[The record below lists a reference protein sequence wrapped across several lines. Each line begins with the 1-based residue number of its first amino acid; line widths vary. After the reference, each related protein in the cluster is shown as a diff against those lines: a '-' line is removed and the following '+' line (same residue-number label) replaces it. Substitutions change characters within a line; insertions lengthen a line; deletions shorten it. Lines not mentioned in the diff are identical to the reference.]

1 MDLIFFI
8 VSPVVLRFRFV
19 TKPMLTHKRK
29 KFRSCMSDMYVLLK
43 YGLIARNATV
53 LQSLLGIKLGF

>member
-8 VSPVVLRFRFV
+8 VSPVVLCLRFV

-43 YGLIARNATV
+43 YSLIARNAPV
-53 LQSLLGIKLGF
+53 LPSSLGIKFGF